1 MKKIYKLLLLTII
14 LNVADSIFYM
24 NMLWY
29 INDNLN
35 NSYYLGIFFA
45 ITLIP
50 DMFIFLLGPL
60 IDKFSVKK
68 MLFISVLVQ
77 ISFLLIFSIFRMHL
91 SIVLI
96 FIIIFIFMMA
106 STFSYAIQGT
116 LIPKLVE
123 KEEVVSANSIFE
135 FSSRILDSFINS
147 ITSIMMAS
155 FGFMIIFKFNLV
167 VYILSIIVLSTLK
180 LNLDKNSLNNKE
192 TSKKEKYKFENY
204 KHELKE
210 GIIYLN
216 NNKLLKDIAI
226 IFLIV
231 NFFNAIQAVAYPIY
245 SKIFFSGEIY
255 YGLFL
260 GVKGLS
266 GIVGSVSSSYII
278 KTIKKSN
285 LLGILLSLNGVFWL
299 LAILTQNI
307 FFNLC
312 LFFLGYFCMSIY
324 NIGFNS
330 IFHIV
335 PPEDLL
341 GRINSTVD
349 SLIAFAMPLGSYI
362 GGIIIN
368 NNNIIYVM
376 IVLPLCMILG
386 GIYFIKHNELN
397 ELHL

>member
-1 MKKIYKLLLLTII
+1 MKKVYKLLFLTII

-29 INDNLN
+29 ITDNLD
-35 NSYYLGIFFA
+35 NSYYLGIFFS

-60 IDKFSVKK
+60 IDKFNVKK

-77 ISFLLIFSIFRMHL
+77 ILSLLIFAVFRMHI
-91 SIVLI
+91 SISVI
-96 FIIIFIFMMA
+96 FVIIFIFMMS
-106 STFSYAIQGT
+106 STFSYVIQET
-116 LIPKLVE
+116 LIPKIVE
-123 KEEVVSANSIFE
+123 KEKVVFANSIFE

-147 ITSIMMAS
+147 ISSIMIAS
-155 FGFMIIFKFNLV
+155 FGILIVFKYNLL
-167 VYILSIIVLSTLK
+167 VYILSILVLSTLK
-180 LNLDKNSLNNKE
+180 LNLDKNNINNKE
-192 TSKKEKYKFENY
+192 ISKKEKYKFKNY
-204 KHELKE
+204 KYELKE
-210 GIIYLN
+210 GLIFLN

-245 SKIFFSGEIY
+245 SKNFFSGEIY
-255 YGLFL
+255 YGLLL

-266 GIVGSVSSSYII
+266 GIVGSISSGYII
-278 KTIKKSN
+278 KGIKKSN
-285 LLGILLSLNGVFWL
+285 LLGILLLLNGVFWM
-299 LAILTQNI
+299 LAILTKNI
-307 FFNLC
+307 FFNLF
-312 LFFLGYFCMSIY
+312 LFFLGYFFMSIY

-335 PPEDLL
+335 PPKDLL

-362 GGIIIN
+362 AGIIVD
-368 NNNIIYVM
+368 NNNIIYTMM
-376 IVLPLCMILG
+376 ILPLCMIFFG
-386 GIYFIKHNELN
+386 GGDIFY
-397 ELHL
+397 